1 MSYINQ
7 TKDALSDGQFDNALS
22 LLNKA
27 IVSNP
32 NWFFSSGF
40 FLQEIDSNDATVRV
54 LMSNYYKKIE
64 KYDLMLKEALKAHE
78 LDSNLLEAR
87 ILLAEALVET
97 GKKEELSY
105 TKIKEGINYL
115 NSSLKICT
123 DAEV

>member
-1 MSYINQ
+1 
-7 TKDALSDGQFDNALS
+7 
-22 LLNKA
+22 
-27 IVSNP
+27 
-32 NWFFSSGF
+32 
-40 FLQEIDSNDATVRV
+40 
-54 LMSNYYKKIE
+54 MSNYYKKIE